1 MGKGKK
7 WAKNLNRHLSK
18 EDTEM
23 QNKLMKRCSASS
35 AIREVQIK
43 ITMRY
48 HFTLINMAIIK
59 GQTITSIGQDVE
71 KLEPSYIAGGN
82 VTWYSYYG
90 KQLGSFS
97 KSYT

>member
-71 KLEPSYIAGGN
+71 KLKLSYIARGK
-82 VTWYSYYG
+82 VKWCSHFG
-90 KQLGSFS
+90 KQFDSSS
-97 KSYT
+97 KG